1 MNILMRM
8 VCYCGENGLSERK
21 RITSKIIRE
30 KEDDKMKKKQRI
42 FAWMMMF
49 VLLLSG
55 VAIQETKLQKAVA
68 ATEKCYEFSG
78 KPVKVGNY
86 YYRVNNKGNLQRS
99 KSKSKNFK
107 TTVNSKSGFYLS
119 TGKIICWV
127 EYVENKNKETSTIY
141 SCKMDG
147 TAKKKLLTT
156 NKGLRLSTI
165 YQNKLYLAEGCGLG
179 EYVTHTISLKGKA
192 KLKLEKK
199 ELILYNNRYGQ
210 YILGAE
216 WEPTDV
222 SCYGLCIYNAKTK
235 KKISLG
241 AGSAA
246 RFIGKKIY
254 YASYDGKN
262 NCFYIKRCNPDGSKK
277 EVLATLDD
285 TIYYVTK
292 VTKTYCEG
300 YSTTSDDLKIVR
312 IKY

>member
-1 MNILMRM
+1 
-8 VCYCGENGLSERK
+8 
-21 RITSKIIRE
+21 
-30 KEDDKMKKKQRI
+30 MKKKQRI

-68 ATEKCYEFSG
+68 ATEKCYEFTYD
-78 KPVKVGNY
+78 KKVKVGNY
-86 YYRVNNKGNLQRS
+86 YYRVNDKGNLQRS

-107 TTVNSKSGFYLS
+107 TIVNSDRGGYVYLS
-119 TGKIICWV
+119 TGKLIYWV
-127 EYVENKNKETSTIY
+127 HYVENKNKVTSTIY

-147 TAKKKLLTT
+147 TAKKKLLTA
-156 NKGLRLSTI
+156 NKGLRPSTI
-165 YQNKLYLAEGCGLG
+165 YQNKLYLAEGCESEG
-179 EYVTHTISLKGKA
+179 YVTYVTSLKGKA

-199 ELILYNNRYGQ
+199 ELRLFNERYGQ

-222 SCYGLCIYNAKTK
+222 SSYGVCVYNAKTK

-241 AGSAA
+241 AGTAA
-246 RFIGKKIY
+246 CFIDKKIY
-254 YASYDGKN
+254 YANYDGKN
-262 NCFYIKRCNPDGSKK
+262 NCFYIKRCNPNGSKK

-285 TIYYVTK
+285 TIWYVTK

-300 YSTTSDDLKIVR
+300 YSTTSEDLKIVK